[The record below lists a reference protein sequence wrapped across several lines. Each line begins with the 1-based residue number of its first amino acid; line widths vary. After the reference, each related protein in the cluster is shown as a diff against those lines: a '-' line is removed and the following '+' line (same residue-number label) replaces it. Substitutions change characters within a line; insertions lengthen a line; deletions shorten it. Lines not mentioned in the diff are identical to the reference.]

1 MMEQSQRAQT
11 IALAAICQAAVMI
24 QQIAKG
30 KTCNAA
36 SVECLLKGVM
46 ATNPSTVFDV
56 YHSLTDLAEGNRVM
70 VQQLSGNST
79 TKDVEVTRYVAG
91 IMSLSKKLLKNN
103 RALAKLKAGL
113 EDIERRLVHFDL
125 TSTSILQNFAD
136 NYSEAISPIGQK
148 IQVIGNPDVLRQ
160 PAIQAK
166 VRALLLAGIRAAI
179 LWRQMGGKRR
189 QFLFN
194 RNQILQDAIMFNKE
208 LTSIS

>member
-1 MMEQSQRAQT
+1 MEKSQRAQT
-11 IALAAICQAAVMI
+11 IALAAICQAAIMI
-24 QQIAKG
+24 QQISKG
-30 KTCNAA
+30 QTCDGG
-36 SVECLLKGVM
+36 SFECLLKGIMV
-46 ATNPSTVFDV
+46 TNPSTVFDV
-56 YHSLTDLAEGNRVM
+56 YQSLADLSEGNGAM

-91 IMSLSKKLLKNN
+91 IMSLSKKLLKNT
-103 RALAKLKAGL
+103 RALNKLKSGL
-113 EDIERRLVHFDL
+113 DDIERRLEHFEL
-125 TSTSILQNFAD
+125 TSSSILQNFAD

-160 PAIQAK
+160 PEVQAK
-166 VRALLLAGIRAAI
+166 VRSLLLAGIRAAI

-194 RNQILQDAIMFNKE
+194 RNQILQDAILFNKE